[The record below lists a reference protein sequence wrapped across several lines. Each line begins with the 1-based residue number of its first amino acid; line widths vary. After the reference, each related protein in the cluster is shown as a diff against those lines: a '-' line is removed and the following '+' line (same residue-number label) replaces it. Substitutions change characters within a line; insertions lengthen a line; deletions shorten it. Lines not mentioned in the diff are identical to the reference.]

1 MLNWR
6 QYNMKSNR
14 GLNKEMTKE
23 ENRSSL
29 VVQFWSDKQKINKD
43 SKLNKEIEK
52 ICKNINFK
60 K

>member
-1 MLNWR
+1 
-6 QYNMKSNR
+6 MKSNR
-14 GLNKEMTKE
+14 DLNKEMTKE
-23 ENRSSL
+23 EKRSSL